1 MFKSSDYTIS
11 TGWEHALKIVH
22 CAHPRQWAWK
32 LLVNWWK
39 IWVLATVFW
48 IKAMTMCIRLIC
60 NLVLHISTFCLTMNP
75 SCDTSIARCQWVKMA
90 LVRVRAT
97 DSGFWEKDL
106 VMTMWKWSGVE
117 FQMFAQKFCTVFLM
131 DQTTAS
137 LLQRLFNIWTK
148 ANHPPLLAP
157 APLALQILKVILRQS
172 RVSLFQQHCSPW
184 FLW

>member
-11 TGWEHALKIVH
+11 TWLWTCTQDCKL
-22 CAHPRQWAWK
+22 CAPKTWAWK

-48 IKAMTMCIRLIC
+48 IKATTMCIPLIC
-60 NLVLHISTFCLTMNP
+60 TLVLHISTLCLTMNP

-90 LVRVRAT
+90 LVRVWASH
-97 DSGFWEKDL
+97 SGFWEKDL
-106 VMTMWKWSGVE
+106 VMTMWKWSRVE

-131 DQTTAS
+131 DRTTAS

-148 ANHPPLLAP
+148 ANHAPLLPP